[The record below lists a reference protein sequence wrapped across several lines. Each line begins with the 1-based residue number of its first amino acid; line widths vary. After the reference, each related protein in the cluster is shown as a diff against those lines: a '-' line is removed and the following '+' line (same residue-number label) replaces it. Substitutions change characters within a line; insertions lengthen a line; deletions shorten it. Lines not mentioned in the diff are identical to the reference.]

1 MQIQQF
7 FDKFGRRA
15 HFEEPD
21 GWRSTSFSCF
31 LQPLR
36 YKNKMYL
43 NGINTQIGFNAQG
56 HYLFIGPPDHDLTA
70 LSTRATLHIDGC
82 SYLVDRA
89 EKVYCGDKPYYIWAI
104 VRTVVLE
111 GEESL

>member
-1 MQIQQF
+1 MQIQHF
-7 FDKFGRRA
+7 FDRYGRNA

-21 GWRSTSFSCF
+21 GWQSTTFRCF

-43 NGINTQIGFNAQG
+43 NGVNTQIGFNAQG
-56 HYLFIGPPDHDLTA
+56 HYLYIGPPDHDPTQLT
-70 LSTRATLHIDGC
+70 SHATLHIGGE

-89 EKVYCGDKPYYIWAI
+89 EKVYCGETPYYIWAI